1 MYCCINSVTDSIPS
15 RTGMSGS
22 GEAHGVSLA
31 ESARVILADEEDD
44 WSVSGQ
50 SQTRKLRSKQLRNG
64 FNCLGFIPVD
74 VLNQRRSS
82 GNGLRRGARQGLQ
95 IVRELT
101 CRFCFKKSSV
111 FVAHKRVGLQI
122 HIREKHKDDE
132 LLPKSSNQHD
142 HQRKLS
148 SNNYASDSRQFSSYK
163 EVERYDA
170 CIWDESYKELSLKLS
185 QKGGDSGAG
194 Q

>member
-1 MYCCINSVTDSIPS
+1 MYCCINSVTDSIPK
-15 RTGMSGS
+15 TGMSGS
-22 GEAHGVSLA
+22 AEADGVSLA
-31 ESARVILADEEDD
+31 EAARIILADEEDD

-132 LLPKSSNQHD
+132 LLPKSTNQ
-142 HQRKLS
+142 QRKLS

-163 EVERYDA
+163 EVERYDT
-170 CIWDESYKELSLKLS
+170 CVYRMCHII
-185 QKGGDSGAG
+185 
-194 Q
+194 